1 MPFPSRWQQILKEE
15 RAKVPKGAPFS
26 EYEKAAKRAGTRYRA
41 IKRGAAQYRGGNG
54 HTERNPKGSD
64 WLLIGLL
71 ALGAW
76 GLLQGMNKQQP
87 S

>member
-1 MPFPSRWQQILKEE
+1 MPFPSEWKRILKEE
-15 RAKVPKGAPFS
+15 RAKVPAGAPFS
-26 EYEKAAKRAGTRYRA
+26 AYQAATKRAAARYRA
-41 IKRGAAQYRGGNG
+41 SRG

-76 GLLQGMNKQQP
+76 VLLQGVNKRQP

>member
-1 MPFPSRWQQILKEE
+1 MPFPSEWKRILEEE
-15 RAKVPKGAPFS
+15 RAKVPAGAPFS
-26 EYEKAAKRAGTRYRA
+26 EYTKAAKRASTRYRA
-41 IKRGAAQYRGGNG
+41 IKRGAVQYQAR

-76 GLLQGMNKQQP
+76 VLLQGMSKQQP